1 MVMIAQGAVGAHA
14 FAFEPP
20 DILRIALVGRV
31 EGPDVDGFLRLFH
44 ETATE
49 RGPFHLLVD
58 ATRLRATNAAAR
70 KEFVRVD
77 RSYPFHS
84 VLVHG
89 ARFTTQ
95 LVMEMICH
103 AGRVIVPGYFRFPI
117 LFSADEAGVREQ
129 VAKLRASSRR

>member
-1 MVMIAQGAVGAHA
+1 MIAQGSVGAHS

-20 DILRIALVGRV
+20 DILRISINGRV
-31 EGPDVDGFLRLFH
+31 EGSDVDGFLRLFH
-44 ETATE
+44 ETARE
-49 RGPFHLLVD
+49 RGLFHLLVD
-58 ATRLRATNAAAR
+58 ATRLRTTNAAAR

-84 VLVHG
+84 VLVYG

-103 AGRVIVPGYFRFPI
+103 AGRVIAPRYFRFPI
-117 LFSADEAGVREQ
+117 LFSADEAGARERL
-129 VAKLRASSRR
+129 AKLRASSGR